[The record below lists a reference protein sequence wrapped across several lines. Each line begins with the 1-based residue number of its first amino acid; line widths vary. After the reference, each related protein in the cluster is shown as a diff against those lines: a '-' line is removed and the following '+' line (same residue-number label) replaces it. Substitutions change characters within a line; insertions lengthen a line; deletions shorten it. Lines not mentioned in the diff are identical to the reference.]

1 MKLLKIILTGATGF
15 VGEGILLA
23 CLDNPQIAEVMLLNR
38 RHYDLTHTKLK
49 ECLVPNFMTL
59 EGVMDQLTGYDACF
73 YCAGISSVGLNED
86 KYTHITYN
94 LTMHVAKTLLALN
107 PSLVFN
113 FVSGSHTDGS
123 EQGRVMWARVKGK
136 TENALMQLPFRA
148 EYNFRPAGMVVY
160 PGQKNAK
167 AIYNLIIRMLKWLSP
182 RRVVTLQELAQAM
195 INAVRIGNEKR
206 VLEMDDIRALALQKL

>member
-1 MKLLKIILTGATGF
+1 MKIILTGATGF